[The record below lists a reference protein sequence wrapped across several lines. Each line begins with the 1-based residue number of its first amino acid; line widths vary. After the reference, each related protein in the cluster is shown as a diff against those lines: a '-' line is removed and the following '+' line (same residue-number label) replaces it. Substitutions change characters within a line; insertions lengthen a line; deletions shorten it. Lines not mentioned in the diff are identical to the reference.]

1 MKKRIIAI
9 ITASILILAAISVP
23 FAATEFSD
31 MKDHWAKAN
40 VENLRSKGI
49 IDGYEDGTF
58 KPENTVTYGEF
69 IKMLVVAVTG
79 ENPGVSIDGSHWASG
94 YYKAALENN
103 LLKKEDIPLLLSM
116 LGVNEQNRS
125 EGRFVVLYKSDCEKI
140 YTIAADC
147 KE

>member
-69 IKMLVVAVTG
+69 IKMQMCIRDSIEG
-79 ENPGVSIDGSHWASG
+79 EFKKNVWPL
-94 YYKAALENN
+94 YRNN
-103 LLKKEDIPLLLSM
+103 S
-116 LGVNEQNRS
+116 
-125 EGRFVVLYKSDCEKI
+125 
-140 YTIAADC
+140 
-147 KE
+147 